1 MALKEA
7 KAPQLVEGDS
17 DVIEST
23 RAAHAYQTAAPPPP
37 RGRSVSREPPRAAG
51 THASSDLK
59 RSSDGAHEETVLTRT
74 RVDAVGGLR
83 TLAAAFV
90 CMNTRRTAAA
100 AAAAAALTGIAAKP
114 RCVVDARGHADVDVH
129 ARVLFHRKPPLALLS
144 LVLLRPPLAS
154 LSSKLRQR
162 VRSETS
168 V

>member
-1 MALKEA
+1 
-7 KAPQLVEGDS
+7 
-17 DVIEST
+17 
-23 RAAHAYQTAAPPPP
+23 
-37 RGRSVSREPPRAAG
+37 
-51 THASSDLK
+51 
-59 RSSDGAHEETVLTRT
+59 VLTRT
-74 RVDAVGGLR
+74 RVDAVGGLG
-83 TLAAAFV
+83 TLEAAFV
-90 CMNTRRTAAA
+90 RMNTRRTA

-154 LSSKLRQR
+154 LSSNLRQR

>member
-1 MALKEA
+1 MLS
-7 KAPQLVEGDS
+7 KARVLRTHIRQ
-17 DVIEST
+17 
-23 RAAHAYQTAAPPPP
+23 P
-37 RGRSVSREPPRAAG
+37 RRRRRGGRGWPGVSRELTRAAG
-51 THASSDLK
+51 TRASSHLK
-59 RSSDGAHEETVLTRT
+59 RSSDGAHEETVVSTTTRADT
-74 RVDAVGGLR
+74 DGRLR
-83 TLAAAFV
+83 TLEMAFGRV
-90 CMNTRRTAAA
+90 NTRRTA

-154 LSSKLRQR
+154 LSSNLRQR